1 MAITTRD
8 ELIEALALVGITG
21 IARAGGLDVLFE
33 GATAPSVPVA
43 TTTVA
48 GVVKKSVS
56 VPNLAAQTVT
66 DIESAQTAI
75 TAIVTK
81 LNSLLAAQR
90 TAGQLS

>member
-8 ELIEALALVGITG
+8 DLVEALALIGVAGL
-21 IARAGGLDVLFE
+21 ARSGDLDVLFNP
-33 GATAPSVPVA
+33 GAGVPAA

-48 GVVKKSVS
+48 GKVKMAAA

-66 DIESAQTAI
+66 DIATAQTAI

-81 LNSLLAAQR
+81 LNALLAAQR
-90 TAGQLS
+90 TAGQLT

>member
-1 MAITTRD
+1 MPITTRTQ
-8 ELIEALALVGITG
+8 LIEQLALIGVTG
-21 IARAGGLDVLFE
+21 LARAGDLDILFE

-43 TTTVA
+43 TTAVA
-48 GVVKKSVS
+48 GVVKKSAS

-81 LNSLLAAQR
+81 LNALLAAQR
-90 TAGQLS
+90 TAGQLT